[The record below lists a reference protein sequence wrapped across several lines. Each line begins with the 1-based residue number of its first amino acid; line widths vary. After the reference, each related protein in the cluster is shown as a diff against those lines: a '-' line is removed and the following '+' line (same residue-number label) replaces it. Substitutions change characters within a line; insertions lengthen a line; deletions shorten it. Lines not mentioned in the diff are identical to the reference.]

1 MYTHRSA
8 ALEFALELSNPNFM
22 IIRKKRYDSRS
33 GWAGVRWEAEL
44 NGRLIYGS
52 ENRTTVPTP
61 PSEQAKILMRYGCQI
76 DQSKSGLILRAPQ
89 TRDGDA
95 NRIPLSWKVVR
106 SMESGIV
113 VGGLAG
119 GAPLT

>member
-8 ALEFALELSNPNFM
+8 ALEFALELSNPNFK
-22 IIRKKRYDSRS
+22 IIGKKRYDSRS

-61 PSEQAKILMRYGCQI
+61 PSELAKILMRCGCQI
-76 DQSKSGLILRAPQ
+76 DQSKSALYFAP
-89 TRDGDA
+89 RRPGSGM
-95 NRIPLSWKVVR
+95 RIEFRYRGRWYEVWSPELS
-106 SMESGIV
+106 
-113 VGGLAG
+113 
-119 GAPLT
+119 